1 MFGSPLA
8 AEPGFSLT
16 VDPYWILVS
25 LVQFLILYWLLRRFL
40 WVPVMKALE
49 TRAAKIREGLELAE
63 AARLDRERLKQEI
76 ETLLAQA
83 RAEANAIADRTAQAA
98 EAAAAATRAEAKT
111 EADRLRERGR
121 LDARQLHDQA
131 LAQLRGELAS
141 MIVLA
146 ASRVLGR
153 EVSPERHRELIERY
167 LDEAGAELSGEK
179 V

>member
-8 AEPGFSLT
+8 AEPAFSLT

-40 WVPVMKALE
+40 WVPVTKALE

-63 AARLDRERLKQEI
+63 EARLDRERLKQEV

-141 MIVLA
+141 MVVLA

-153 EVSPERHRELIERY
+153 EVSPERHRELIERS